1 MNCMRLFS
9 FMFCQFSNFAQ
20 KCTFLFSVSIIEALI
35 LSISLLLIIDVLFS
49 KQSLQGSEGKLI
61 ENFNWAFSRPRQLWG
76 IRFEKNCNTSAKQ
89 QLTNSLHFFEY
100 ELQNEKQG
108 NSISSN
114 KIVRSSLFGR
124 PDRPILSP
132 KENAFAYH

>member
-1 MNCMRLFS
+1 M
-9 FMFCQFSNFAQ
+9 
-20 KCTFLFSVSIIEALI
+20 FSVSIIEALI

-114 KIVRSSLFGR
+114 KIVRRSLFGR